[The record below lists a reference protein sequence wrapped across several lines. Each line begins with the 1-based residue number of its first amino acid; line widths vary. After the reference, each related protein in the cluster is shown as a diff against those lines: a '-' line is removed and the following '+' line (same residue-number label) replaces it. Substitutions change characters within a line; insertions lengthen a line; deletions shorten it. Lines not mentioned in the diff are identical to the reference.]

1 MPNAPNPDR
10 QSPPDRLDEIAS
22 ILAAGLIR
30 LHRRKSSPLS
40 ADPGESCLDFS
51 PDRRGHAPANDTPE
65 DAL

>member
-1 MPNAPNPDR
+1 MPISSSHFPLSAT
-10 QSPPDRLDEIAS
+10 DRLDEIAS

-40 ADPGESCLDFS
+40 ADAGESWLDFS
-51 PDRRGHAPANDTPE
+51 PDQRGHAPANDTLE